1 MKDFLE
7 QTAIRNSLKVKLL
20 STRDKLIY
28 VVRKRKLAQ
37 ESTKSKIEVLLIM
50 WDREVNAMA
59 MLAIKSKDKKQRGL
73 VADLNMIKDEVKL
86 ALLKTYLYLCSIR
99 QSLAFFQWREGKN
112 STSNVRTKGDDYMFR
127 EIP

>member
-37 ESTKSKIEVLLIM
+37 ESIKSKIEVLLIM
-50 WDREVNAMA
+50 WNREVNAMA

-86 ALLKTYLYLCSIR
+86 ALLKTYLYMCSIR
-99 QSLAFFQWREGKN
+99 QSLAFFQWREAKN
-112 STSNVRTKGDDYMFR
+112 STSNVRTKGDDYLF
-127 EIP
+127 

>member
-1 MKDFLE
+1 
-7 QTAIRNSLKVKLL
+7 
-20 STRDKLIY
+20 
-28 VVRKRKLAQ
+28 
-37 ESTKSKIEVLLIM
+37 M

-112 STSNVRTKGDDYMFR
+112 STSNVRTKGDDYLF
-127 EIP
+127 